1 MVWDS
6 ISAAGGRA
14 ALQRCSTQNV
24 LTVRF
29 NPEIRER
36 SLDALRWGL
45 VPIWAK
51 DPSIGNKLINA
62 RAETLADKPSFRD
75 AFAKRRCL
83 IPASA
88 FYEWK
93 KPDAPSNLM
102 PSAWPMAA
110 CSPSLGCGSAEG
122 DILRSCTIITTEAND
137 TLRPIHNRMPR
148 DPGA

>member
-1 MVWDS
+1 MC
-6 ISAAGGRA
+6 GRFVLKA
-14 ALQRCSTQNV
+14 PVAEIKEWFGTANAPPEAEPRYNVAPTQNV
-24 LTVRF
+24 LAVRF
-29 NPEIRER
+29 NPETRER

-88 FYEWK
+88 FY
-93 KPDAPSNLM
+93 
-102 PSAWPMAA
+102 
-110 CSPSLGCGSAEG
+110 
-122 DILRSCTIITTEAND
+122 D
-137 TLRPIHNRMPR
+137 TA
-148 DPGA
+148 GESF

>member
-1 MVWDS
+1 MCGRFVQKTPVAEIKDWFGT
-6 ISAAGGRA
+6 ANAPPEAGLRYNVA
-14 ALQRCSTQNV
+14 PTQNV
-24 LTVRF
+24 LAVRF
-29 NPEIRER
+29 NPETRER

-62 RAETLADKPSFRD
+62 RAETVADKPSFRD

-93 KPDAPSNLM
+93 NPDAPKGVS
-102 PSAWPMAA
+102 SDW
-110 CSPSLGCGSAEG
+110 GSG
-122 DILRSCTIITTEAND
+122 RHGQL
-137 TLRPIHNRMPR
+137 
-148 DPGA
+148 